1 MTVSHLPWIH
11 VLAIRIGA
19 GSRCKV
25 QLGRKSGS
33 VLQGARGPGPILPG
47 ILGRMSGGLRVIVLV
62 WSLVAVEGE
71 RLGVQFQW
79 DPYNSVLPKEGAAAV
94 CWWAARLRAQR
105 RVSLTGG
112 WWRRIQRRLLC
123 IETRV
128 VVVRCV
134 NPVKR
139 LTKWTPIPTLL
150 QGSWWRS
157 FSLRQ
162 QGLGVNGLGK
172 WLGKSTKTENI
183 NHWLY
188 CGRKT
193 KKIKIANRR
202 HATWMCVAHSIRD
215 NELRWQITFLSLSL
229 WCLSHPLGQKPCLC

>member
-62 WSLVAVEGE
+62 GSLVAVEGE

-112 WWRRIQRRLLC
+112 RWRRVQRRLLC

-139 LTKWTPIPTLL
+139 LTKWTPIPALL

-172 WLGKSTKTENI
+172 WLGKSTKSENI

-202 HATWMCVAHSIRD
+202 HATWMCVAHLIRD
-215 NELRWQITFLSLSL
+215 NELRGQINFLSLSL